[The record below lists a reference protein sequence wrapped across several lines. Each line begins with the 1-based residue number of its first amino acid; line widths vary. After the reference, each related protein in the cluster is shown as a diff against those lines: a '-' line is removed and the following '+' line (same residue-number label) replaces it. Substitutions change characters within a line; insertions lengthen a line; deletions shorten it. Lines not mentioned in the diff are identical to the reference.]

1 MAGSISEP
9 GEEGG
14 RGCNSLVSLRLLG
27 VERVLLRPGDDM
39 VERSFCG
46 PSAGEKLKK
55 KEVRLSARENS
66 MEKKCS

>member
-14 RGCNSLVSLRLLG
+14 RGANSLVSLRLLG

-39 VERSFCG
+39 ASWAFGWGGMGV
-46 PSAGEKLKK
+46 
-55 KEVRLSARENS
+55 
-66 MEKKCS
+66 